1 VGSGVG
7 PGTGGDSSSVTPPM
21 LRYFVPPTDKAPKE
35 LRGQV
40 LDVTFWVKADG
51 SVERFETD
59 PAIDDQK
66 YREKF
71 ADMAMKTR
79 FRPARNGA
87 GTAIPYVF
95 TVQFTLPTN

>member
-1 VGSGVG
+1 
-7 PGTGGDSSSVTPPM
+7 M
-21 LRYFVPPTDKAPKE
+21 LRYWVPPTDKAPKE

-40 LDVTFWVKADG
+40 VNITFWVKADG

-59 PAIDDQK
+59 PVIEDQK

-79 FRPARNGA
+79 FRPARTSA
-87 GTAIPYVF
+87 GKAIPYEF
-95 TVQFTLPTN
+95 KVQITLATN